1 MQAIRGF
8 YEDGMVKLDKK
19 APIRKGNIIMLFPQ
33 EEKKVSRM
41 SDEEAMRIFHEF
53 TGSIDCDMD
62 YEKERDEY
70 LHEKY
75 GPFD

>member
-33 EEKKVSRM
+33 EEKTSRM
-41 SDEEAMRIFHEF
+41 SHEEAMRIFHEF
-53 TGSIDCDMD
+53 TGSIDHDID

-70 LHEKY
+70 LYEKY